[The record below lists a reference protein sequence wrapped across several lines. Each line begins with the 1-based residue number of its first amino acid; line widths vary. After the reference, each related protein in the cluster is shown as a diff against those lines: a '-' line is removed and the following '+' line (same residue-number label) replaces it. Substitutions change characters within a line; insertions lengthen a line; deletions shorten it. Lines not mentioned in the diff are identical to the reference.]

1 MTQFFQLL
9 EMIIKYTN
17 YSDGIHELNLS
28 ESTQK
33 LGLDDSF
40 FGNAEVKIK
49 MDKSIHQIVLDCNL
63 TIHSHV
69 ECDRCTE
76 KVDKEF
82 TNHFV
87 LSYIFSKSNKSTDDF
102 NFKYL
107 STESDKIDITEDVFE
122 YSELSIPLKKLCK
135 DDCKGLCPK
144 CGKNLNYDN
153 CTCQNETT
161 NNVWEPL
168 QILKEKLNNKK

>member
-17 YSDGIHELNLS
+17 YSDGVHDIYLS

-33 LGLDDSF
+33 LGLDETF
-40 FGNAEVKIK
+40 FGNADVKIK
-49 MDKSIHQIVLDCNL
+49 MDKSSHQIVLDCNL
-63 TIHSHV
+63 TIHAHI

-76 KVDKEF
+76 IFDRELN
-82 TNHFV
+82 NHFV
-87 LSYIFSKSNKSTDDF
+87 LSYLFAKSNTKVDDF
-102 NFKYL
+102 NLKIL
-107 STESDKIDITEDVFE
+107 STENDKIDITEDVFE

-144 CGKNLNYDN
+144 CGKNLNYEV
-153 CTCQNETT
+153 CTCSKNEG
-161 NNVWEPL
+161 NDIWVPL
-168 QILKEKLNNKK
+168 QILKEKFNNKK